1 MSYSAMSHS
10 SAIRSALAALT
21 VLAGVGFSSAAQ
33 ADTCS
38 ISFSVL
44 KAGWVVGGSGGSGVM
59 RCGNQ
64 SYPITIGGVSW
75 GIMFG
80 ASETRFNGRAHFNG
94 SPYNV
99 AGVYGAGG
107 AGAAVGVGAQAII
120 LRNEK
125 GATLELSGRQVGLQI
140 NADLSGLAISM
151 R

>member
-1 MSYSAMSHS
+1 MPKSHS
-10 SAIRSALAALT
+10 SRIRIAAAALS
-21 VLAGVGFSSAAQ
+21 LFAGLGFASAAQ
-33 ADTCS
+33 AETCS

-44 KAGWVVGGSGGSGVM
+44 KAGWVVGGTGGSGVL
-59 RCGNQ
+59 RCRAR
-64 SYPITIGGVSW
+64 SYPIAIGGVSW

-80 ASETRFNGRAHFNG
+80 ASETRFNGSATFRG

-107 AGAAVGVGAQAII
+107 AGAAVGVGAQAIV

-125 GATLELSGRQVGLQI
+125 GATLSLTGRQIGLQV